1 MPRPLLCCVDDSE
14 TARAAARYARDLSR
28 RLSLELVLV
37 HVAGTADAP
46 GTSAAPGG
54 HARLADAQREEGEEA
69 LARAARDAGVGEARR
84 RLEFGSV
91 VGRLLAVAVDEDA
104 EMIVLGSRGRGRM
117 RAAALGSVAAETATK
132 APCPVLVVSPAA
144 AERAGLAS

>member
-1 MPRPLLCCVDDSE
+1 MPRPLLCCVDDSD
-14 TARAAARYARDLSR
+14 TAHAAARYARELSR

-37 HVAGTADAP
+37 HVAGTAAAP

-54 HARLADAQREEGEEA
+54 HARLVEAQRDEGEET
-69 LARAARDAGVGEARR
+69 LARAARDAGVGDARR

-91 VGRLLAVAVDEDA
+91 VDRLVAVAAEEEA

-144 AERAGLAS
+144 AERAGLD